1 MDNGEQ
7 FALLDLDRKKQVCIS
22 SKLSVSGLC
31 LGCQRVT
38 SVIITTSKY
47 SERQQSFWL
56 QKWKNLTTPVGQ
68 YIYLSLIMRI
78 FFLMGIEPNGWH
90 FDTFKLI
97 KCTCGLI
104 LQMSPVEFWDISEA
118 FLSAARLMD
127 SASRIP

>member
-1 MDNGEQ
+1 MLGLSKSHFSNHHNVQVFRKTSKFLATKMEEFDNPSRPVHIP
-7 FALLDLDRKKQVCIS
+7 LLDN
-22 SKLSVSGLC
+22 
-31 LGCQRVT
+31 
-38 SVIITTSKY
+38 
-47 SERQQSFWL
+47 E
-56 QKWKNLTTPVGQ
+56 N
-68 YIYLSLIMRI
+68 
-78 FFLMGIEPNGWH
+78 FFSMGIEPNGWH